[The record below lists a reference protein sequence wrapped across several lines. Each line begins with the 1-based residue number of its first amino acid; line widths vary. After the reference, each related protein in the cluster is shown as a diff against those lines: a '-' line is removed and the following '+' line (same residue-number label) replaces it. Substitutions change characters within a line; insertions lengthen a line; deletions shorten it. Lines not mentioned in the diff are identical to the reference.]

1 MLATRR
7 PSFFP
12 LPSPIILLFNSVSQL
27 WVINS
32 WRQRATYRQMS
43 VSEPRAGRLYFEGV
57 NHCIDSPRS
66 RNRCHCKFYSRSHL
80 SASDILWGKGN
91 CFERPFCWKLKSQP
105 NNRTKGWAPQQSP
118 APAPAARRAATEA
131 LTPHA
136 AADPRVHRG
145 LNLPPRSLR
154 HFWTAPKEDRR
165 ATAWRRIRFSQ
176 SVWSFSKSYICH
188 PTLRWRHASGKKGRG
203 HANTAAKEASRKG
216 NYQTCPRFCSSV
228 FPHWQGFAK
237 LFCRAFTALV
247 CHV

>member
-91 CFERPFCWKLKSQP
+91 CFELLE
-105 NNRTKGWAPQQSP
+105 TKISAKQQDKGLSP
-118 APAPAARRAATEA
+118 SAKPCTSTSSKESCHRS
-131 LTPHA
+131 
-136 AADPRVHRG
+136 ADPTCSSWSTCAPG
-145 LNLPPRSLR
+145 TELTTTIPQTLLNSAKGR
-154 HFWTAPKEDRR
+154 
-165 ATAWRRIRFSQ
+165 Q
-176 SVWSFSKSYICH
+176 KSYCMEKD
-188 PTLRWRHASGKKGRG
+188 PLL
-203 HANTAAKEASRKG
+203 
-216 NYQTCPRFCSSV
+216 PVSV
-228 FPHWQGFAK
+228 II
-237 LFCRAFTALV
+237 L
-247 CHV
+247 